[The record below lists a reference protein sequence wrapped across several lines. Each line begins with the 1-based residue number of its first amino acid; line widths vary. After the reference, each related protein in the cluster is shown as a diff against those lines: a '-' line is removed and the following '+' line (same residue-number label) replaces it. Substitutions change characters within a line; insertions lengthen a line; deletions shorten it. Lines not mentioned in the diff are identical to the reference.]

1 VKNILILGGT
11 GSIGKYVVNELDN
24 KKNHLIILSLGDKF
38 ISSSRRTYYKFDL
51 SETHNV
57 QNFIKNIFHNHGFVE
72 NFVNCA
78 GTINRENLLTEN
90 FLEFQKIFNI
100 NFASP
105 MIIMR
110 ELVRKMKTKR
120 KGNFIN
126 ISSQMSKIPHPNAG
140 PSYEISKSA
149 LVTLSRHIAYNYAKY
164 NIRSN
169 IISPGTIKSKMQI
182 SMKRVALNN
191 LKKNIPLKRFGKPEE
206 VAKLVKFLLS
216 EDSSYI
222 TGADIKLSGG
232 SILD

>member
-1 VKNILILGGT
+1 MKNILILGGT

-24 KKNHLIILSLGDKF
+24 KKNHLIILSLNYKF
-38 ISSSRRTYYKFDL
+38 IPSSRRTYYKFDL

-110 ELVRKMKTKR
+110 ELVQKMKKKKR
-120 KGNFIN
+120 GNFIN

-140 PSYEISKSA
+140 PSYEISKSS

-191 LKKNIPLKRFGKPEE
+191 LKKNIPLKRLGKPEE

>member
-1 VKNILILGGT
+1 MKNILILGGT

-24 KKNHLIILSLGDKF
+24 KKNHLIILSLNDKF

-57 QNFIKNIFHNHGFVE
+57 KNFIKNIFHNHGFVE

-110 ELVRKMKTKR
+110 ELVQKMKKKKR
-120 KGNFIN
+120 GNFIN

-140 PSYEISKSA
+140 PSYEISKSS

-191 LKKNIPLKRFGKPEE
+191 LKKNIPLKRLGKPEE

-216 EDSSYI
+216 EDSLYI

>member
-1 VKNILILGGT
+1 MKNILILGGT

-24 KKNHLIILSLGDKF
+24 KKNHLIILSLNYKF
-38 ISSSRRTYYKFDL
+38 IPSSRRTYYKFDL

-78 GTINRENLLTEN
+78 GAINRENLLTEN

-110 ELVRKMKTKR
+110 ELVQKMKKKKR
-120 KGNFIN
+120 GNFIN

-140 PSYEISKSA
+140 PSYEISKSS

-182 SMKRVALNN
+182 SMKKVALNN
-191 LKKNIPLKRFGKPEE
+191 LKKNIPLKRLGKPEE